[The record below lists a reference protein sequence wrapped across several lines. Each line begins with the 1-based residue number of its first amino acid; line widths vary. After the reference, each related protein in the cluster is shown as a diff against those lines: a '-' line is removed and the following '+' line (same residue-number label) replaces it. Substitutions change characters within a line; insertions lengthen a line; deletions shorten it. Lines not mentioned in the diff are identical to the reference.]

1 MATGHIRT
9 RPTKDGRD
17 GKPQAIFQRDHPGKP
32 GKRITATKTFNTKR
46 EARDWLADQRVKYN
60 REPNARPDRAKT
72 KFPAL
77 VEKWQL
83 VKWSTLEPRSRARY
97 EQIVREHLMPE
108 FKDAKVGDI
117 TREWVRDFL
126 TALQSTQR
134 PDGTPK
140 YAPGTIHKVQTTL
153 SAIMTEAVE
162 RNMVTANPCHGLN
175 RRGKLLKPERKRDLD
190 IPTAEQIHALAD
202 AAGAKHAPYRT
213 LILTATFTGLRAG
226 ELHALRRRDV
236 DLDGRRLTVAG
247 ALKVWRGGEPVF
259 GMTKTNEVRPV
270 LLSDEIRDLLAALLS
285 PGGKPDDLVF
295 TSMNGGGAIHQVA
308 FLRNH
313 FKPARKRALPDH
325 ADLRF
330 HDLRHVYASM
340 LNYEGIDSFTIAEQL
355 GHSTMTTM
363 TSRYTHE
370 MRDSG
375 EKVRA
380 APSRA
385 YSRESESESNVFELH
400 QTGAA

>member
-9 RPTKDGRD
+9 RPTRDGKE
-17 GKPQAIFQRDHPGKP
+17 GKPQAVFQRDHPGKP
-32 GKRITATKTFNTKR
+32 GKRITSTKTFNTKKD
-46 EARDWLADQRVKYN
+46 ARDWLAEQRVKYN
-60 REPNARPDRAKT
+60 REPNARPDRAKA

-77 VEKWQL
+77 VEQWQR
-83 VKWSTLEPRSRARY
+83 VKWETLEPRSRARY
-97 EQIVREHLMPE
+97 EQIVRQHLMPE
-108 FKDAKVGDI
+108 FGEAKVGDI

-126 TALQSTQR
+126 TGLQSTKR
-134 PDGTPK
+134 PDGTLK

-162 RNMVTANPCHGLN
+162 RDMVSANPCHGLN
-175 RRGKLLKPERKRDLD
+175 RGGKLLKPERKRDLD

-202 AAGAKHAPYRT
+202 AVGEKHAPYRT

-236 DLDGRRLTVAG
+236 DLDGRMLTVAG
-247 ALKVWRGGEPVF
+247 ALKVWRAGEPVF
-259 GMTKTNEVRPV
+259 GTTKTNEVRHV
-270 LLSDEIRDLLAALLS
+270 VMCDEIRDLLAAVLS

-295 TSMNGGGAIHQVA
+295 TSMIGGGAIHQVA

-313 FKPARKRALPDH
+313 FKPARQRALPDH

-340 LNYEGIDSFTIAEQL
+340 LNYEGIESFTIAEQL

-363 TSRYTHE
+363 TSRYTHG
-370 MRDSG
+370 MRDSDG
-375 EKVRA
+375 KVRA
-380 APSRA
+380 ALSRA
-385 YSRESESESNVFELH
+385 FNHEPESNVFELH
-400 QTGAA
+400 PSSAA